1 MLKLGVLASGSG
13 TNLQAIIDASEKGEI
28 SAKVVVV
35 ISDNKNAYALIRAKK
50 HHIPAIL
57 VDRRKFSSQSDYEK
71 EILSYLKKHKV
82 DLVILAGYMRIAG
95 KTIIQKYR
103 NKIMNIHPALLPSF
117 VGLSAWK
124 QAIDYGVKVSGVTV
138 HLVDEGMDTGPI
150 ILQEAVP
157 VNFDDTPEIL
167 HHRLQQKEHQ
177 IYPRAIQLFAE
188 GKLKLEGRKV
198 RIID

>member
-13 TNLQAIIDASEKGEI
+13 TNLQAIIDECEKGKI
-28 SAKVVVV
+28 SAKVAVV
-35 ISDNKNAYALIRAKK
+35 ISDKEDAYALIRAKK

-57 VDRRKFSSQSDYEK
+57 VDRKKFSHPNNYEK

-82 DLVILAGYMRIAG
+82 DLVILAGYMRIVG
-95 KTIIQKYR
+95 KTIIEEYR

-124 QAIDYGVKVSGVTV
+124 QAIDYGVKISGVTV

-157 VNFDDTPEIL
+157 VNNDDTPEIL